1 MPTPSDPLRVMVAG
15 LGAFGGEH
23 LGRLIGRAD
32 VTVVGIADKSPAAL
46 ARGQRLHGMAECH
59 DDPLGMIDASDAD
72 AVIVATPADAHVEIG
87 MHALKR
93 GLCVLLEKP
102 IATSAAAGRALLEAE
117 PMSTGFVLPGHVLRF
132 SRDHQRL
139 VEVVRSGQIG
149 ETIYVNSRRYRDD
162 SHVVRYPADDPI
174 LMTLIHDI
182 DLALWITGSD
192 FRSVVA
198 RRVGGPLSRSIT
210 TSQAMTT
217 NGVACEL
224 RTAWTFASG
233 DLPHDR
239 VEVVGARGSV
249 ELVVEEGL
257 QVHCGGRRIDFLPS
271 EADDSL
277 SNEHEHFFSCVRNR
291 SLKPAVDL
299 RQAIS
304 GLRLADA
311 MTESLRTGREV
322 FLSD

>member
-1 MPTPSDPLRVMVAG
+1 MPAPSDPVRVMVAG

-23 LGRLIGRAD
+23 LGRLMSRAH
-32 VTVVGIADKSPAAL
+32 VNVVGIADTSPAAL
-46 ARGQRLHGMAECH
+46 ARGRRLHGIAQCH
-59 DDPLGMIDASDAD
+59 DDPLRMIDESDAD
-72 AVIVATPADAHVEIG
+72 AVIVATPAASHVEIC
-87 MHALKR
+87 MHALAR

-117 PMSTGFVLPGHVLRF
+117 LRSTAFVLPGHVLRF

-149 ETIYVNSRRYRDD
+149 DTIYVNSRRYRDD
-162 SHVVRYPADDPI
+162 SHAIRYAADDPI

-182 DLALWITGSD
+182 DLAQWITGSG
-192 FRSVVA
+192 FRSVAA
-198 RRVGGPLSRSIT
+198 RRLGGPQSRSIT
-210 TSQAMTT
+210 VSHAMTMT
-217 NGVACEL
+217 GVACDL
-224 RTAWTFASG
+224 RTAWTFTSG
-233 DLPHDR
+233 DLPRDR
-239 VEVVGARGSV
+239 VEVVGGRGSV
-249 ELVVEEGL
+249 ELVVEGGL
-257 QVHCGGRRIDFLPS
+257 QVHCGGQRIDFLPS

-277 SNEHEHFFSCVRNR
+277 TNEHDHFFSCVRNG

-299 RQAIS
+299 RQAIA

-322 FLSD
+322 ILSD